1 MKKLLGAI
9 IFLIV
14 FGIPLSYSQG
24 ILPPLPEPPTP
35 PFQIPIEPPNQT
47 FTSRDFFKKEPTQE
61 RWDSLALM
69 PTPRTEI
76 AVATIGEKIYVIGG
90 IDRSSRVTDIVEVYN
105 TITNTWDLTS
115 SLPIKLHH
123 VASASFSGEVYVVGG
138 YLEGWVPTDSLFIY
152 NPENDSWR
160 KAASMPTKRGALT
173 VQFVD
178 GVMYAVGG
186 ANKIA
191 LTVNEAYDPA
201 TDSWQKKASMPTG
214 REHLASSVVDGMMY
228 VIGGRV
234 MTLSSNL
241 DTNEVYDPKTDTWQS
256 LEPMPTA
263 RGGLAA
269 ATIGNTIFVFGGESL
284 TSTFEQNEQYIPE
297 VGWFSHTQMPTPR
310 HGLGAVAVDDRIY
323 VIGGGVVPG
332 ASVSGINESY
342 YNANFIPEFGILG
355 FIVLGISFGIVIFY
369 SYKINYF
376 ACSRNSIQ
384 HTLN

>member
-1 MKKLLGAI
+1 LKKLLGAI

-14 FGIPLSYSQG
+14 FGMPLSYSQG
-24 ILPPLPEPPTP
+24 IIPPLPEPPTP
-35 PFQIPIEPPNQT
+35 PFKIPIEPPNQT

-61 RWDSLALM
+61 RWDSLVPM
-69 PTPRTEI
+69 PTPRTEV
-76 AVATIGEKIYVIGG
+76 AVAAIGEKIYVIGG
-90 IDRSSRVTDIVEVYN
+90 LDSLSRATDIVEIYN
-105 TITNTWDLTS
+105 TGTNTWHLAS

-123 VASASFSGEVYVVGG
+123 VGTASFSGEVYVIGG
-138 YLEGWVPTDSLFIY
+138 YLEDWTPTDSLFIY

-191 LTVNEAYDPA
+191 FTVNEAYDPV
-201 TDSWQKKASMPTG
+201 TDSWQKQASMPTG
-214 REHLASSVVDGMMY
+214 REHLASSVVNGMMY

-234 MTLSSNL
+234 MTLSLNL
-241 DTNEVYDPKTDTWQS
+241 DTNEVFDPKTDTWQS
-256 LEPMPTA
+256 LESMPTA

-269 ATIGNTIFVFGGESL
+269 ATIGNSIFVFGGESL

-323 VIGGGVVPG
+323 VIGGGIIPG

-342 YNANFIPEFGILG
+342 YNANFIPEFGTLS

-369 SYKINYF
+369 SYKVK
-376 ACSRNSIQ
+376 SPKRN
-384 HTLN
+384 LMKN